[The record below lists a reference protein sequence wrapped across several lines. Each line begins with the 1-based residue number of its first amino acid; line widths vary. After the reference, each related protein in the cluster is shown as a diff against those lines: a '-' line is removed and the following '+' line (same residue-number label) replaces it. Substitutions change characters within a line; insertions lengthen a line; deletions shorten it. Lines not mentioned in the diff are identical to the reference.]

1 MAGAIRASNL
11 GKRWQALFFWS
22 KAARL
27 LLEHSPFETVQFE
40 QGPKGFDDV
49 GVTHCDDGVLDHAGR
64 RVKTEH
70 YQCKWHVGQGELT
83 HQDLIDPKAIGGT
96 SISFLERVRDA
107 VRAGNETDRFHW
119 VTTERVAAKD
129 QLQELIG
136 NESGEFVLNRLFDNK
151 GPGSKM
157 GRVRAAWADRL
168 GINEDELK
176 SLLSR
181 VSMKTGQ
188 PDLEKLAEDVN
199 LVFHAV
205 GLIPIDRAN
214 ASYVYDDLVWRWYE
228 QGKHVFAPTM
238 LRDLCQA
245 EDLFVSKH
253 SSRAVGIRTFLHP
266 IDDIVTRVDRLLD
279 LSNHFDG
286 RAIKNDDDWRYTIG
300 PKIKSGLIEGARGVD
315 ALHMVIDGHFSVAV
329 AAGRTLNVKC
339 GKHLTLEQRTGERHI
354 WDLSP
359 TSVDAAAHACEAY
372 VHDGEPSDN
381 LVLDLSITRD
391 IGPAVTRD
399 LRNRGLESAP
409 KVTIKPVAGPSQ
421 GAVHDGLHA
430 LSIAELAIDA
440 SAAVQAKCDA
450 PVTLHLYIA
459 APNAVAFAL
468 GQVSNV
474 FRSLIVYEWD
484 FEQEHGGGY
493 RPGMRFG

>member
-1 MAGAIRASNL
+1 MAGAIRAPNL

-27 LLEHSPFETVQFE
+27 LLEDSPFDTVRFE

-49 GVTHCDDGVLDHAGR
+49 GVIHCGDGVLDHAGS

-70 YQCKWHVGQGELT
+70 YQCKWHVGQGELN

-96 SISFLERVRDA
+96 SVSFLERVRDA

-119 VTTERVAAKD
+119 VTTERVAAND

-136 NESGEFVLNRLFDNK
+136 NESGEIVLNRLFDKK

-157 GRVRAAWADRL
+157 GRVRAAWTDRL
-168 GINEDELK
+168 GIDEDELK

-181 VSMKTGQ
+181 VTLKTGQ
-188 PDLEKLAEDVN
+188 PDLETLAEIVN

-205 GLIPIDRAN
+205 GLKPIDREK

-245 EDLFVSKH
+245 EDLFVSKQ

-279 LSNHFDG
+279 LTDHFEG
-286 RAIKNDDDWRYTIG
+286 RAIKNDDDWRYSIG

-315 ALHMVIDGHFSVAV
+315 ALHLVIDGHFSVAV
-329 AAGRTLNVKC
+329 GAGRALNVKC
-339 GKHLTLEQRTGERHI
+339 GKKLTLEQRTGERQV
-354 WDLSP
+354 WDLDPKKARAS
-359 TSVDAAAHACEAY
+359 AHSCDIHAR
-372 VHDGEPSDN
+372 DSQPGSD

-391 IGPAVTRD
+391 IGAAVTHD
-399 LRNRGLESAP
+399 LENRGLETAARVSL
-409 KVTIKPVAGPSQ
+409 KPEAGPSQ
-421 GAVHDGLHA
+421 GAVRDGAHA
-430 LSIAELAIDA
+430 LSIAEAAINA
-440 SAAVQAKCDA
+440 STAIQAKRDT

-468 GQVSNV
+468 GQVSTV

-493 RPGMRFG
+493 RPGIRFG